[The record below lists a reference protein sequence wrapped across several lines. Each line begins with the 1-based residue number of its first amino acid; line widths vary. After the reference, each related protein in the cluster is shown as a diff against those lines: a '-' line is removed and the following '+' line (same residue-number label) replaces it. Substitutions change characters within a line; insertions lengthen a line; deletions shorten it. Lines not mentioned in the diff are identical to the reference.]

1 VQGKILIVDS
11 IATNRIVLKVK
22 LAAACYTVVQAS
34 CVKNALTMAEIHMPD
49 LVICAMTLS
58 DGEAAD
64 LCRAM
69 RRNPVTRPI
78 CVLALQ
84 GTGDAASRVALLKAG
99 AQDVLPKPLDDT
111 LLLGRV
117 RSLLRAQNADAEW
130 QLREDTSRA
139 LGLAEPDTPY
149 AEQGRTMFVCASP
162 GTAHSWAI
170 QMRPHLNQQITQ
182 TAPDTLM
189 QTLQKGA
196 LPDTFVLILPGERDA
211 AQSMLRCIAALRAN
225 AQTRH
230 AGVLVL
236 QTKPDAEIGASAL
249 DLGADDLMTAG
260 FNPAELSLRLKALL
274 RRKRIGEQMRAT
286 VRTGLKA
293 AVNDPLTGLYNR
305 RYAMPYLAQMAVR
318 ARDNGTSFAVMIAD
332 LDHFKRINDQFG
344 HASGDAVLVA
354 VAHRLRGCL
363 RKTDMV
369 ARIGG
374 EEFLIV
380 TPAPTL
386 AQAQTAALRVC
397 DAISSSAIN
406 LPPPHAPVTITAS
419 IGMALCDLDRHPAK
433 DCDDIGEA
441 LLAQADKALYAA
453 KGRGRNQVKL
463 GRPAA

>member
-1 VQGKILIVDS
+1 MPGKILIVDS

-22 LAAACYTVVQAS
+22 LASACYTVVQAS

-49 LVICAMTLS
+49 LVICATALS
-58 DGEAAD
+58 DGGAATF
-64 LCRAM
+64 CKAM

-78 CVLALQ
+78 CVLGIQ
-84 GTGDAASRVALLKAG
+84 CTNDAASRVELLRAG
-99 AQDVLPKPLDDT
+99 AQDVLPKPVDDT

-139 LGLAEPDTPY
+139 LGLAEPGNPY
-149 AEQGRTMFVCASP
+149 AEQGRTLFVCANP
-162 GTAHSWAI
+162 GTAHGWAI
-170 QMRPHLNQQITQ
+170 QMRPHLNQQISQ

-189 QTLQKGA
+189 KTLQTGA
-196 LPDTFVLILPGERDA
+196 LPDTFVLILPPERDA
-211 AQSMLRCIAALRAN
+211 ALSMLRCIAALRAH

-236 QTKPDAEIGASAL
+236 QTKADPDIGASAL

-260 FNPAELSLRLKALL
+260 FDPAELSLRLKALL

-286 VRTGLKA
+286 VRTGLRA

-305 RYAMPYLAQMAVR
+305 RYAMPYLARMAAR
-318 ARDNGTSFAVMIAD
+318 ARESGTPFALMIAD

-354 VAHRLRGCL
+354 VADRLRGSL

-386 AQAQTAALRVC
+386 ALAQTAALRVC
-397 DAISSSAIN
+397 DAISSSPIN

-419 IGMALCDLDRHPAK
+419 IGMALCDLERHPAA
-433 DCDDIGEA
+433 DSDDIGEA
-441 LLAQADKALYAA
+441 LLAQADKALYVA

>member
-1 VQGKILIVDS
+1 MQGKILIVDS

-34 CVKNALTMAEIHMPD
+34 CVKNALTMVEIHKPD
-49 LVICAMTLS
+49 LVICAMSLS
-58 DGEAAD
+58 DGGADD
-64 LCRAM
+64 LCRVM
-69 RRNPVTRPI
+69 QGNPATQPI
-78 CVLALQ
+78 SVMVLQ
-84 GTGDAASRVALLKAG
+84 GSGDAASRVELLRAG
-99 AQDVLPKPLDDT
+99 AQDVLPKPVDDT

-130 QLREDTSRA
+130 RLRDDTSRA
-139 LGLAEPDTPY
+139 LGLAEPDIPF
-149 AEQGRTMFVCASP
+149 AEQGRSMFISADP
-162 GTAHSWAI
+162 GIAHSWAI
-170 QMRPHLNQQITQ
+170 QMRPHLNQQISQ
-182 TAPDTLM
+182 TAPDKLM
-189 QTLQKGA
+189 KSLQTPA
-196 LPDTFVLILPGERDA
+196 LPDTFVLILPSDRDV

-225 AQTRH
+225 ALTRH

-236 QTKPDAEIGASAL
+236 QTQADPDIGASAL

-305 RYAMPYLAQMAVR
+305 RYAMPYLARMAAR
-318 ARDNGTSFAVMIAD
+318 ARDNGATFAVMIAD

-344 HASGDAVLVA
+344 HASGDAVLTEVA
-354 VAHRLRGCL
+354 ARLKGCL

-380 TPAPTL
+380 TPAPKL
-386 AQAQTAALRVC
+386 IEAQSAALRVC
-397 DAISSSAIN
+397 NAISSRPID
-406 LPPPHAPVTITAS
+406 LPSPHAPVTITAS
-419 IGMALCDLDRHPAK
+419 IGMALCDLDRHPAS